1 MQKPLAGVRVL
12 ELARVLAGPWA
23 GQTLADLGADVIKV
37 ERASGDETRQW
48 GPPFVDKGD
57 DKSAAY
63 FHSCNRGKRSIVADL
78 TTKRGQEIVRRLASL
93 SDVLIENFKVG
104 GLAKYGLDYGRL
116 SILNPRLI
124 YCSITGF
131 GQDGPYA
138 ERAGYDFIIQG
149 MSGIMDLTGE
159 ADGEPQKMGTA
170 FADIFS
176 ALYSVIAIQAAL
188 RQRETTGEGQ
198 HIDMAL
204 FDCMT
209 GVLANQAQNFL
220 ASGNAPKRMGNT
232 HPNIV
237 PYQVFETANGH
248 IVIAVGNDGQF
259 KRLCDVLGLEGLFG
273 DSRYSSNRARLANRD
288 EITVLIEAETRI
300 RDRDELLGALE
311 QAVVPAGPINS
322 VDQVFD
328 DPQFN
333 FRGMKI
339 SPEGIPGLRTPITMS
354 KSALDLEQSSP
365 AIGQHTNEILEE
377 IGIEPEPA
385 NDE

>member
-1 MQKPLAGVRVL
+1 MQKPLAGIRVV

-23 GQTLADLGADVIKV
+23 GQTLADPGAEVVKV
-37 ERASGDETRQW
+37 EKPSGDETRQW
-48 GPPFVDKGD
+48 GPPFVENGEDR
-57 DKSAAY
+57 SAAY

-78 TTKRGQEIVRRLASL
+78 TTERGQEIVRRLAATA
-93 SDVLIENFKVG
+93 DVLLENFKVG

-116 SILNPRLI
+116 ASLNPRLV

-131 GQDGPYA
+131 GQNGPYA

-170 FADIFS
+170 FADIF
-176 ALYSVIAIQAAL
+176 AGLYSVIAIQAAL
-188 RQRETTGEGQ
+188 RQRQTTGDGQ

-220 ASGNAPKRMGNT
+220 ASGIAPRRMGNT

-237 PYQVFETANGH
+237 PYQVFETNSGH

-259 KRLCDVLGLEGLFG
+259 KRFCDSLGLEELPDDPRF
-273 DSRYSSNRARLANRD
+273 SSNSARLANRD
-288 EITVLIEAETRI
+288 ELSALIEMETRNF
-300 RDRDELLGALE
+300 DRDVLLAVLE
-311 QAVVPAGPINS
+311 EAVVPAGPINS
-322 VDQVFD
+322 VAEVFD
-328 DPQFN
+328 DPQFK

-339 SPEGIPGLRTPITMS
+339 SPGGVPALRTPITMS
-354 KSALDLEQSSP
+354 KSDLKVDRPSP
-365 AIGQHTNEILEE
+365 ELGQHTAEILAE
-377 IGIEPEPA
+377 IGIEPE
-385 NDE
+385 